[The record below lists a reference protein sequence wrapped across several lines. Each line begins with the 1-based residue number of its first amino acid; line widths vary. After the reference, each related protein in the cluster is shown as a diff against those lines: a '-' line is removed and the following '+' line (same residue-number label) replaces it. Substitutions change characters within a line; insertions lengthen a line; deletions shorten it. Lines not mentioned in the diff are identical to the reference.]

1 METISYKKYDQREHV
16 LMKPGMYIGSIDF
29 IQSKQLIYENDQI
42 IEKQINYNPGL
53 YKIIDELIVNAYDQ
67 SIRDKSLNEINTII
81 DTNSFSIFNSGIGIP
96 IEKHKE
102 YKIYIPELIFGYLLT
117 SSNYDVNDKRITGG
131 THGIGAKASNIFSK
145 KFIVEVWT
153 NKQYYKQ
160 VFENNLTKINKPEIS
175 SNKER
180 ITGVKITCEP
190 DFEKFSCKD
199 FSEEMQNLIKRR
211 IIDLS
216 ALVTDKIKLIIN
228 KENIKVGFENYLEL
242 YKSDNKWLIGSCIKN
257 LNWYFAVRIND
268 GEIEQ
273 NISFVNSIFTS
284 NGGSHV
290 EYILDLLLPKFQKLI
305 NNNVNKRFLK
315 DNLSLCL
322 VTSIINPVFNSQS
335 KEQLSMPVD
344 KFGFECNISNKFF
357 DELKE
362 SELLKRLKEIYS
374 KQDLKQL
381 TKFESATKKSKIKG
395 IPKLEDANFAGTKKS
410 INCTLILTEGD
421 SAKATAISGISAIKK
436 NKISNDFDGR
446 DIFGVFPL
454 RGKLLNV
461 REASTSQ
468 IMNNQEIIE
477 LKKIMGLKTGTNYDI
492 NNISELRYGSI
503 LLMMD
508 ADEDGSHIKGL
519 IINFFNYFFPSL
531 LQLDGFLK
539 VLVTPIVKIFLKN
552 EQLSFANLRA
562 YNNWLTKN
570 PGNYKIKYYK
580 GLGTS
585 TADESK
591 EYFKNLDNNTI
602 AIIDKNN
609 ENDVLLA
616 FAKDKVNERKQWL
629 INYDANNILQ
639 IEPPTMITIHD
650 FIHQELIHFSN
661 YDNLRSIPL
670 LADGLKPSQRKVLY
684 ACFKK
689 NLKTEMKVAQLASYV
704 AEVTA
709 YHHGEQS
716 LVGTIINMAQDF
728 IGSNNLNLLMPA
740 GQMGTR
746 LLGGKDHASGRY
758 IFTYLNKMVDLIFK
772 KEDFDLLDY
781 QEDDGEK
788 IEPKFYLPIIP
799 MILVNGSEGIG
810 TGFSTLIPNY
820 DFKDIVNWFIDKL
833 NNKKTKDLI
842 PKFNNFKG
850 SITKYDDT
858 TYVSSGICK
867 IENDKVIITELPIKL
882 WTSVYKEML
891 EEMMEDGTIKSYTN
905 YSSDID
911 VHFEIKFNDI
921 DYINKLNE
929 TFSFSTKEKD
939 KIALEKSSHVNEN
952 PSSNESNDDKGL
964 NNLYKLLK
972 LYKTIKLSNLTL
984 YDQNLK
990 LKTYD
995 SVNEICEDFYKMRL
1009 PYYEKRK
1016 ELIIKNINDEIIL
1029 LTNQINF
1036 INLVKS
1042 NNKIFNMEE
1051 NEINKILIQNKIK
1064 KYDDSFNYL
1073 INMSFKQL
1081 SKENLDKLSK
1091 KIKELKETKKI
1102 IENKTSKELWLEDL
1116 TKLL

>member
-1 METISYKKYDQREHV
+1 MEITKSVEETYKKFSQIEHV
-16 LMKPGMYIGSIDF
+16 LNKPGMYIGSIDN
-29 IQSKQLIYENDQI
+29 ISSKQLIYDNNI
-42 IEKQINYNPGL
+42 IETLINYNPGL

-67 SIRDKSLNEINTII
+67 STRDKTLNEINVTI
-81 DTNSFSIFNSGIGIP
+81 NESIFTIYNSGSGIP
-96 IEKHKE
+96 IEKHKD
-102 YKIYIPELIFGYLLT
+102 YNIYVPELIFGNLLT
-117 SSNYDVNDKRITGG
+117 SSNYDITDKRVTGG
-131 THGIGAKASNIFSK
+131 THGIGSKASNIFSK

-153 NKQYYKQ
+153 DKKYYKQ
-160 VFENNLTKINKPEIS
+160 VFENNLSKINKPEIEN
-175 SNKER
+175 NKDNK
-180 ITGVKITCEP
+180 TGVKITCQP
-190 DFEKFSCKD
+190 DFEKFSCTN
-199 FSEEMQNLIKRR
+199 FSEDMQKLIIRR
-211 IIDLS
+211 VIDLT
-216 ALVTDKIKLIIN
+216 ALVSDKIKIIVNN
-228 KENIKVGFENYLEL
+228 KQFVNGFENYLEL
-242 YKSDNKWLIGSCIKN
+242 YKSDNKWLHTKCIKN
-257 LNWYFAVRIND
+257 NLWYFALRIND
-268 GEIEQ
+268 GELEN
-273 NISFVNSIFTS
+273 NISFVNSIFTN

-290 EYILDLLLPKFQKLI
+290 EYIFDLLVPKFQKLI

-335 KEQLSMPVD
+335 KEQLSMSID
-344 KFGFECNISNKFF
+344 KFGFECNIGNSFY
-357 DELKE
+357 DEVKD
-362 SELLKRLKEIYS
+362 SDLLKQLKEIYS
-374 KQDLKQL
+374 RQDLKQL

-410 INCTLILTEGD
+410 NNCVLILTEGD
-421 SAKATAISGISAIKK
+421 SAKATAISGISAIK
-436 NKISNDFDGR
+436 SGR
-446 DIFGVFPL
+446 DLFGVFPL

-461 REASTSQ
+461 REATTSQ
-468 IMNNQEIIE
+468 IINNQEIIE
-477 LKKIMGLKTGTNYDI
+477 LKKILGLKTGTKYDI
-492 NNISELRYGSI
+492 NNLNELRYGSI

-531 LQLDGFLK
+531 LQIDNFLK
-539 VLVTPIVKIFLKN
+539 VLVTPIVKVFLKTGPIN
-552 EQLSFANLRA
+552 FANLRA

-570 PGNYKIKYYK
+570 PGSYKIKYYK

-591 EYFKNLDNNTI
+591 EYFKNLENNTI
-602 AIIDKNN
+602 SIIDKNN
-609 ENDVLLA
+609 ESDILLA
-616 FAKDKVNERKQWL
+616 FAKDKITERKKWL
-629 INYDANNILQ
+629 INYNQENILQ
-639 IEPPTMITIHD
+639 IEPPTTITINN

-689 NLKTEMKVAQLASYV
+689 NLKNEMKVAQLASYV

-728 IGSNNLNLLMPA
+728 VGSNNLNLLMPA

-758 IFTYLNKMVDLIFK
+758 IFTYLNKMVDLVFK
-772 KEDFDLLDY
+772 KEDLELLDY

-799 MILVNGSEGIG
+799 TILINGAEGIG

-820 DFKDIVNWFIDKL
+820 DLKDVINWFIDKL
-833 NNKKTKDLI
+833 NNKKPSGLI
-842 PKFNNFKG
+842 PKYNNFKG
-850 SITKYDDT
+850 SIIKYDDT
-858 TYVSSGICK
+858 TYVSSGVCT
-867 IENDKVIITELPIKL
+867 IEKDKVIITELPIKL

-891 EEMMEDGTIKSYTN
+891 EEMQDEGIIKNYTN
-905 YSSDID
+905 YSSDVD
-911 VHFEIKFNDI
+911 VHFEVKMDNIIEKI
-921 DYINKLNE
+921 D
-929 TFSFSTKEKD
+929 
-939 KIALEKSSHVNEN
+939 EN
-952 PSSNESNDDKGL
+952 GL
-964 NNLYKLLK
+964 NNLYKILK

-984 YDQNLK
+984 YDENLK
-990 LKTYD
+990 LNTYNNI
-995 SVNEICEDFYKMRL
+995 NEICEAFYKLRL

-1016 ELIIKNINDEIIL
+1016 DLMIKNINEEIIL

-1042 NNKIFNMEE
+1042 NTKIFNMEVS
-1051 NEINKILIQNKIK
+1051 EINKILTQNKIK
-1064 KYDDSFNYL
+1064 KYNDSFDYL

-1081 SKENLDKLSK
+1081 SKENLDKMNK
-1091 KIKELKETKKI
+1091 KIKELKENKKV
-1102 IENKTSKELWLEDL
+1102 IESKTSKELWLDDL
-1116 TKLL
+1116 FLLKNESN

>member
-1 METISYKKYDQREHV
+1 MNKTVEETYKKFSQIEHV
-16 LMKPGMYIGSIDF
+16 LNKPGMYIGSIDN
-29 IQSKQLIYENDQI
+29 ILSKQLIYTDNNI
-42 IEKQINYNPGL
+42 IETIINYNPGL

-67 SIRDKSLNEINTII
+67 SIRDNTLNEINVTINKKEFTI
-81 DTNSFSIFNSGIGIP
+81 YNSGVGIP
-96 IEKHKE
+96 IEKHKD
-102 YKIYIPELIFGYLLT
+102 YNVYVPELIFGNLLT
-117 SSNYDVNDKRITGG
+117 SSNYDPSEKRVTGG
-131 THGIGAKASNIFSK
+131 THGIGSKASNIFSK
-145 KFIVEVWT
+145 RFIVEVWT
-153 NKQYYKQ
+153 TKKYYKQ
-160 VFENNLTKINKPEIS
+160 LFENNLSKINKPEIEN
-175 SNKER
+175 NKDNK
-180 ITGVKITCEP
+180 TGVKISCEP
-190 DFEKFSCKD
+190 DFEKFNCKN
-199 FSEEMQNLIKRR
+199 FPEEMQKLIIRR
-211 IIDLS
+211 VIDLS
-216 ALVTDKIKLIIN
+216 ALVSDKVKIIVNKLKIPN
-228 KENIKVGFENYLEL
+228 GFENYLQL
-242 YKSDNKWLIGSCIKN
+242 YKSDNKWLNASCTKN
-257 LNWYFAVRIND
+257 NLWYFAIRIND
-268 GEIEQ
+268 GELEN
-273 NISFVNSIFTS
+273 NISFVNSIFTN

-290 EYILDLLLPKFQKLI
+290 EYIFDLLVPRFQKLI

-315 DNLSLCL
+315 DNLTLCL
-322 VTSIINPVFNSQS
+322 VTSIMNPVFNSQS

-344 KFGFECNISNKFF
+344 KFGFDCNISNKFF
-357 DELKE
+357 DELKD
-362 SELLKRLKEIYS
+362 SNLLKQLKYIYS

-410 INCTLILTEGD
+410 NNCVLILTEGD
-421 SAKATAISGISAIKK
+421 SAKATAISGISAIK
-436 NKISNDFDGR
+436 NGR
-446 DIFGVFPL
+446 DFFGVFPL

-477 LKKIMGLKTGTNYDI
+477 IKKILGLKTGTNYDI
-492 NNISELRYGSI
+492 SNINELRYGSI

-519 IINFFNYFFPSL
+519 IINFLNYFFPSL
-531 LQLDGFLK
+531 LQIDGFLK
-539 VLVTPIVKIFLKN
+539 VLVTPIVKVFLKN
-552 EQLSFANLRA
+552 ETKNFANLRA

-570 PGNYKIKYYK
+570 PGTYKIKYYK

-585 TADESK
+585 TAEESK
-591 EYFKNLDNNTI
+591 EYFKNLENNTVS
-602 AIIDKNN
+602 IIDKNN
-609 ENDVLLA
+609 NSDILLA
-616 FAKDKVNERKQWL
+616 FAKDKVLERKDWL
-629 INYDANNILQ
+629 VNYKQENILQ
-639 IEPPTMITIHD
+639 IEPPTTITIHD

-684 ACFKK
+684 ACLKK

-758 IFTYLNKMVDLIFK
+758 IFTYLNKFVDLIFK
-772 KEDFDLLDY
+772 KEDLELLDY

-833 NNKKTKDLI
+833 NNVKPKELI

-850 SITKYDDT
+850 TITRYDDT
-858 TYVSSGICK
+858 TYVSSGMCI
-867 IENDKVIITELPIKL
+867 IEKDKVIITELPIKL
-882 WTSVYKEML
+882 WTSIYKEML
-891 EEMMEDGTIKSYTN
+891 EEMQEEGIIKGYTN

-921 DYINKLNE
+921 DNINKLYQ
-929 TFSFSTKEKD
+929 TK
-939 KIALEKSSHVNEN
+939 
-952 PSSNESNDDKGL
+952 DDKGL

-984 YDQNLK
+984 YDDNLK
-990 LKTYD
+990 LKTYNNVD
-995 SVNEICEDFYKMRL
+995 EICEDFYKMRL
-1009 PYYEKRK
+1009 PYYQKRK
-1016 ELIIKNINDEIIL
+1016 ELIIKNINDEITL

-1036 INLVKS
+1036 INLVKG
-1042 NNKIFNMEE
+1042 NTKIFNMETI
-1051 NEINKILIQNKIK
+1051 EIEKILNQNKIK
-1064 KYDDSFNYL
+1064 KYNESFDYL

-1081 SKENLDKLSK
+1081 SKENLDKLNK
-1091 KIKELKETKKI
+1091 KIKELKENKKI
-1102 IENKTSKELWLEDL
+1102 IENKTNKELWLDDL
-1116 TKLL
+1116 LSL

>member
-1 METISYKKYDQREHV
+1 MNIVNSIKSVEQTYKKYDQREHV

-29 IQSKQLIYENDQI
+29 IRSKQLIYENNQI
-42 IEKQINYNPGL
+42 IEKEINYNPGL

-67 SIRDKSLNEINTII
+67 SIRDNTLNEINVNVNE
-81 DTNSFSIFNSGIGIP
+81 NSFSIYNSGIGIP

-102 YKIYIPELIFGYLLT
+102 YNIYVPELIFGYLLT
-117 SSNYDVNDKRITGG
+117 SSNFNLSEKRVTGG

-145 KFIVEVWT
+145 KFIIEVWT
-153 NKQYYKQ
+153 KNKYYIQ
-160 VFENNLTKINKPEIS
+160 VFENNLSKINKPIIET
-175 SNKER
+175 NKNNK
-180 ITGVKITCEP
+180 TGVTITCEP
-190 DFEKFSCKD
+190 DFDKFNCKN
-199 FSEEMQNLIKRR
+199 FSEDMKKLITRR
-211 IIDLS
+211 VIDLS
-216 ALVTDKIKLIIN
+216 ALVSEKIKIIIN
-228 KENIKVGFENYLEL
+228 KIKINNGFENYLQL
-242 YKSDNKWLIGSCIKN
+242 YNSENKWLYASCTKN
-257 LNWYFAVRIND
+257 NLWYFAIRINN
-268 GEIEQ
+268 GKLEN
-273 NISFVNSIFTS
+273 NISFVNSIFTN
-284 NGGSHV
+284 NGGSHI
-290 EYILDLLLPKFQKLI
+290 EYIFDLLVSKFQKFI
-305 NNNVNKRFLK
+305 NNNINKRFLK
-315 DNLSLCL
+315 DNLTLCL

-335 KEQLSMPVD
+335 KEQLSMPID

-357 DELKE
+357 DELKN
-362 SELLKRLKEIYS
+362 SDLLNQLKDIYS

-381 TKFESATKKSKIKG
+381 TKFESTTKKNKIKG
-395 IPKLEDANFAGTKKS
+395 IPKLEDANLAGTKKS
-410 INCTLILTEGD
+410 SNCVLILTEGD
-421 SAKATAISGISAIKK
+421 SAKATAISGISAIK
-436 NKISNDFDGR
+436 NGR
-446 DIFGVFPL
+446 DFFGVFPL

-468 IMNNQEIIE
+468 IVNNQEITE
-477 LKKIMGLKTGTNYDI
+477 LKKILGLKTGTIYDV
-492 NNISELRYGSI
+492 NNINELRYRSI

-531 LQLDGFLK
+531 LQIPEFLK

-552 EQLSFANLRA
+552 ETKNFANLRV
-562 YNNWLTKN
+562 YNNWLFKN
-570 PGNYKIKYYK
+570 PGSYKIKYYK

-585 TADESK
+585 TAEESK
-591 EYFKNLDNNTI
+591 EYFKNLENNI
-602 AIIDKNN
+602 VSIIDKNN
-609 ENDVLLA
+609 DKDILLA
-616 FAKDKVNERKQWL
+616 FAKDKVQERKNWL
-629 INYDANNILQ
+629 INYKQENILQ
-639 IEPPTMITIHD
+639 IEPPTTITIRD

-728 IGSNNLNLLMPA
+728 IGSNNLNLLIPS

-758 IFTYLNKMVDLIFK
+758 IFTYLNKVVDLIFK
-772 KEDFDLLDY
+772 KEDLELLDY

-820 DFKDIVNWFIDKL
+820 DFKDVVGWIIDKL
-833 NNKKTKDLI
+833 NGKQTRNLT

-850 SITKYDDT
+850 TIIKYDDT
-858 TYVSSGICK
+858 TYISTGVCI
-867 IENDKVIITELPIKL
+867 IEKDKVIVTELPIKL
-882 WTSVYKEML
+882 WTSVYKEIL
-891 EEMMEDGTIKSYTN
+891 EEMQEDGNIKSYTN
-905 YSSDID
+905 YSSDVN

-921 DYINKLNE
+921 DYINKLHE
-929 TFSFSTKEKD
+929 TIDE
-939 KIALEKSSHVNEN
+939 
-952 PSSNESNDDKGL
+952 KGL

-990 LKTYD
+990 LKTYNTID
-995 SVNEICEDFYKMRL
+995 EICNDFYKMRL

-1016 ELIIKNINDEIIL
+1016 ELIIKNIYDEIIL

-1036 INLVKS
+1036 INLVKG
-1042 NNKIFNMEE
+1042 NTKIFNMETNQIE
-1051 NEINKILIQNKIK
+1051 KILIQNKIK
-1064 KYDDSFNYL
+1064 KYNNSFDYL

-1081 SKENLDKLSK
+1081 SKDNLDKLNK
-1091 KIKELKETKKI
+1091 KIKELKENKKI
-1102 IENKTSKELWLEDL
+1102 IENKTIKQLWLDDL
-1116 TKLL
+1116 HNL